1 VLTMKWSESSGFSL
15 LPYILI
21 CGVALARLAASH
33 PYNILPVFSCLLF
46 FAATRPAREFALP
59 LLALV
64 GVDIFLTTHQYGSSL
79 TLGAGV
85 TWIWYLAVMMIGSG
99 LLRNSYSWRRVAGCS
114 LLISISFFLASNYTV
129 WAEWSMYPKTLD
141 GLGSCYIAAIPF
153 FRNSL
158 LSELVSSLVIFGL
171 SYRFMALPVM
181 RIAPVAHLND
191 TTL

>member
-1 VLTMKWSESSGFSL
+1 
-15 LPYILI
+15 
-21 CGVALARLAASH
+21 
-33 PYNILPVFSCLLF
+33 
-46 FAATRPAREFALP
+46 
-59 LLALV
+59 
-64 GVDIFLTTHQYGSSL
+64 
-79 TLGAGV
+79 
-85 TWIWYLAVMMIGSG
+85 
-99 LLRNSYSWRRVAGCS
+99 
-114 LLISISFFLASNYTV
+114 
-129 WAEWSMYPKTLD
+129 MYPKTLD